1 MKLGE
6 KRGGREGRG
15 RVLYVVIPED
25 IAKEIVFRKQF

>member
-6 KRGGREGRG
+6 KEGGERGGS
-15 RVLYVVIPED
+15 VLYVVIPED